1 MTNPLKVQ
9 QVFKDNI
16 TKEEINELPLD
27 GYKGKYTLITS
38 TDQLEEAFDKIN
50 QQKFVGFDAE
60 TKPTFKKGQYHAVA
74 LIQIG
79 ISGEVF
85 LIRINK
91 IGLQDHIISF
101 FENDQIRKIGVALAD
116 DIKDLQKVKNF
127 NPAGFID
134 LSKEVKQVGIESNG
148 LRKLTAIILGFRIS
162 KNAQVSNW
170 EAAELTEKQLRYA
183 ATDAWV
189 CLEMYRK
196 LLKIV
201 RR

>member
-1 MTNPLKVQ
+1 MYKE
-9 QVFKDNI
+9 NI

-27 GYKGKYTLITS
+27 VYTGKYTLITS
-38 TDQLEEAFDKIN
+38 TDQLEEAFAKIN
-50 QQKFVGFDAE
+50 RQKFVGFDTE

-79 ISGEVF
+79 IPDEVF
-85 LIRINK
+85 LIRINQ
-91 IGLQDHIISF
+91 IGLDDQIISF
-101 FENDQIRKIGVALAD
+101 FENGKVEKIGVALTD

-127 NPAGFID
+127 SPAGFVD

-148 LRKLTAIILGFRIS
+148 LRKLTAIMLGFRIS

-170 EAAELTEKQLRYA
+170 EAPKLTEKQLRYA

-189 CLEMYRK
+189 CLEMYEK
-196 LLKIV
+196 LLRV
-201 RR
+201 V